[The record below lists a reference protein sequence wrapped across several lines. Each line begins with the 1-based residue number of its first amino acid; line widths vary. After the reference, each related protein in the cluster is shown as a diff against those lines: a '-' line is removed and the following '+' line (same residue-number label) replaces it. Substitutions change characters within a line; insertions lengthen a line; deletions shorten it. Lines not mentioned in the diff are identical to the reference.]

1 MIPLAAFAAAFAAPA
16 LAHEVGGSAGGLDAW
31 QALTFAVL
39 VAAAAFYALGAARLW
54 GRRVGA
60 GRGLRPWRI
69 ACFSAGL
76 LTLVAGLLTPLHEL
90 GDRLFAAHM
99 LQHVVLMTVGAPLL
113 ALGAGRVAGVWA
125 LPRRV
130 RPFAGRF
137 LRLSR
142 PFTRLDVA
150 TVLQGLALWVWHIPT
165 VYGAALDVEGLH
177 WLQHVTL
184 LGGALLFWQALLGRR
199 GFQEPGAAI
208 FCLFLTAL
216 HTGMLGVL
224 LTFAPSPIYLGQ
236 SSGAHDFGLTLVE
249 DQQLAGLV
257 MWAPGGLIYAVAA
270 LGLAAAWIGRS
281 SERSIDLV
289 RPT

>member
-1 MIPLAAFAAAFAAPA
+1 MIPLAAFAIALATPA
-16 LAHEVGGSAGGLDAW
+16 LAHDVGGSAEGRDPW
-31 QALTFAVL
+31 QALTLAVL
-39 VAAAAFYALGAARLW
+39 VAAAALYASGTVRLW
-54 GRRVGA
+54 QRGEA
-60 GRGLRPWRI
+60 GRGLRAWRI

-125 LPRRV
+125 LPRRA
-130 RPFAGRF
+130 RPLAGR
-137 LRLSR
+137 LLALSR
-142 PFTRLDVA
+142 PLTRLDVA
-150 TVLQGLALWVWHIPT
+150 TVLQGLALWVWHIPV
-165 VYGAALDVEGLH
+165 VYGAALATEGVH

-184 LGGALLFWQALLGRR
+184 LGSALLFWQALLGRR
-199 GFQEPGAAI
+199 ALRTPGVAI

-224 LTFAPSPIYLGQ
+224 LTFAPTPLYLGQ
-236 SSGAHDFGLTLVE
+236 SSGAHDFGLTPVE

-257 MWAPGGLIYAVAA
+257 MWAPGGLLYAVAA

-281 SERSIDLV
+281 SERSTGLV
-289 RPT
+289 RPV